1 MITVTPLKS
10 FDHNGTRRKGVPFEC
25 SEPTANALKR
35 CKLVSFGEVLDS
47 NPSEPAAPSSAS
59 LPAPAL
65 PQTIAKQLES
75 GDVKVTTK
83 LKKKPGRKKKSLL

>member
-10 FDHNGTRRKGVPFEC
+10 FDHNGIKRKGVPFEC

-47 NPSEPAAPSSAS
+47 NPSEPVAPSSAS
-59 LPAPAL
+59 LPAL
-65 PQTIAKQLES
+65 PSTQTTVKPSGNGAKR
-75 GDVKVTTK
+75 
-83 LKKKPGRKKKSLL
+83 GRKKKQ